1 MRDNLRDKKS
11 RRSMKG
17 FTLVELL
24 VVVDNARTHL
34 HTAGPVV
41 AL

>member
-1 MRDNLRDKKS
+1 MATREDKHMQNNKRDKTS

-24 VVVDNARTHL
+24 VVLAIL
-34 HTAGPVV
+34 GI
-41 AL
+41 